1 MMIQQQILK
10 PVCAFKF
17 CGEIQIIEGGQRD
30 HAKMKDSLL

>member
-10 PVCAFKF
+10 PARAFKF
-17 CGEIQIIEGGQRD
+17 CGEKHMIKGGQID